1 MVPLALLFLLLLAT
15 FGAPGAAPPSLSP
28 SILLPAGWVSRG
40 RAPPHAN
47 VRLVFALRQSSGG
60 VRRLKEA
67 LLEIS
72 DPSNGAR
79 YGRWMTQ
86 RGVAEIVAPPESAF
100 RAVEDWIRSAVLG
113 AGSVVDAANANQTA
127 NANHTAAPTTTT
139 RVGGDAVALSASVAQ
154 IEHLFLC
161 KDMELHHVTRT
172 QTHGA
177 DHRPAVKSVIKAT
190 RRSNLHP
197 LLQDCIPQHVRAVVD
212 MVSPIFTFIQPT
224 RTRRRQNTL
233 ADLDPPSPG
242 PAVVPSTLINLYG
255 LPNPSNN
262 AAAGTTLTN
271 NAVAEMQHAL
281 GPEGFDVNDL
291 NTYQKAMKLPASIV
305 PAQVK
310 GGHNDGIDQTG
321 ECTMDTDIVGAL
333 AQNHPTTFWLEDEW
347 MFDLALALSASTTP
361 PNVVSISWGFA
372 ETRQCGPTDY
382 GPDMPANCT
391 ELGII
396 SNISYVERTNT
407 EFMKLGARGVTLVAS
422 SGDSGAPGD
431 LNNDCSLDDGPSPLN
446 PEFPASSP
454 WVLSVGATM
463 LGPNPDLL
471 DPKAAATPSPC
482 KPALF
487 RKGFKCAKNGTEIV
501 ASLESGSKITSGGG
515 FSTVSTRPT
524 WQDDVVEAY
533 LNQKSGAL
541 PPSASFNA
549 SNRAYPDVSAAG
561 HNHLVY
567 LKGTGTRGWD
577 LFDGTSASAP
587 IWAAIITHL
596 NDARVAAG
604 KSVLGYIPPSI
615 YQFAKEV
622 PGGFQDIAGGDNKCT
637 VAADDNVA
645 TDGCCTYG
653 YESQAGGWDPVTGFG
668 TPKFDKLLEW
678 VNRLPSG
685 VGLVNGG
692 GDGGGAVAGGGRGER

>member
-1 MVPLALLFLLLLAT
+1 MVSIALLFLMLFAT
-15 FGAPGAAPPSLSP
+15 LTGSFCAPSHAPPPPPPPVPPPLTP
-28 SILLPAGWVSRG
+28 SILLPAGWASRG
-40 RAPPHAN
+40 RAPPLAN
-47 VRLVFALRQSSGG
+47 LRLVFALRQSRGG
-60 VRRLKEA
+60 VARLKEA

-86 RGVAEIVAPPESAF
+86 RGVAVIVAPPESAF

-113 AGSVVDAANANQTA
+113 AA
-127 NANHTAAPTTTT
+127 NANHTAAPTTT

-161 KDMELHHVTRT
+161 KDLELHYVTRT
-172 QTHGA
+172 QN
-177 DHRPAVKSVIKAT
+177 HRVKSAIKAT
-190 RRSNLHP
+190 RRSSNLHP
-197 LLQDCIPQHVRAVVD
+197 LLQDCIPQHVREVVD

-242 PAVVPSTLINLYG
+242 PAVVPTTLINLYG

-281 GPEGFDVNDL
+281 GPEGFDANDL

-333 AQNHPTTFWLEDEW
+333 AQNLPTTFWLEDEW

-391 ELGII
+391 ELGMV

-431 LNNDCSLDDGPSPLN
+431 LNNDCSLDNGPSPLN

-471 DPKAAATPSPC
+471 DPKADTTPSPC

-487 RKGFKCAKNGTEIV
+487 WKGFECAKNGTELV

-533 LNQKSGAL
+533 LDQKSGAL

-561 HNHLVY
+561 HSHLVY

-604 KSVLGYIPPSI
+604 KSVLGFIPPSI

-637 VAADDNVA
+637 VVADNDVA

-668 TPKFDKLLEW
+668 TPKFGKLLEW
-678 VNRLPSG
+678 VNRLP
-685 VGLVNGG
+685 
-692 GDGGGAVAGGGRGER
+692 GERSD